1 MKNPS
6 NVNDFFYEF
15 ALQQQSSSQAGN
27 QDTTQNTPKTKA
39 MLKGWSSL
47 GGQGHSA
54 SGGPQQQTPNM
65 TSSINHNNSMS
76 TPTGPPG
83 PAAGSQG
90 QTGTPAGR
98 TSDMFN
104 QFRRQAQEKQEKER
118 QIREQR
124 DKEAQKQVGS
134 TTLHLRHKTVMFSL
148 DLFTYLLE

>member
-1 MKNPS
+1 M
-6 NVNDFFYEF
+6 
-15 ALQQQSSSQAGN
+15 QQQSSSQAGN

-134 TTLHLRHKTVMFSL
+134 TTLNLRPKTVIRLFWDISKKTQGQKKSNKFSK
-148 DLFTYLLE
+148 TQ